1 MLTNLLLLTSLF
13 VGPALACCDS
23 RAANTYPEG
32 HSRLEAGHHLVLKSY
47 T

>member
-23 RAANTYPEG
+23 RAANI
-32 HSRLEAGHHLVLKSY
+32 LKA
-47 T
+47 TRALRPGTT